1 MTLPPLVERKHG
13 EGALGK
19 LTSDISE
26 IMAYGEGIRESLP
39 KSLVSSGS
47 SKAENAQTSTSQVI
61 VNSQVPSVLN
71 FNLSAMQATIQKDVD
86 VAITELKAT
95 TFEELLRC
103 RNEIADLRKEFK
115 KVRQTEQTL
124 TDVHPIATSF
134 NEVEDEVCGSKE
146 GNIPDSRSSP
156 QSEDKNAEQADESTS
171 IKEKPGISK
180 TTSNDKVVLLVSDS
194 LLHKL
199 DPRKFYIKGT
209 TVRLAKS
216 GDKAVNVGKR
226 AVDYVKQNSKCTFE
240 AVVLLG
246 GTNDLTHKSS

>member
-1 MTLPPLVERKHG
+1 M
-13 EGALGK
+13 
-19 LTSDISE
+19 
-26 IMAYGEGIRESLP
+26 
-39 KSLVSSGS
+39 
-47 SKAENAQTSTSQVI
+47 
-61 VNSQVPSVLN
+61 
-71 FNLSAMQATIQKDVD
+71 D

-115 KVRQTEQTL
+115 KVRQTEQTP

-146 GNIPDSRSSP
+146 ENIPDSRSSP
-156 QSEDKNAEQADESTS
+156 QPEDKNAEQADESTS

-209 TVRLAKS
+209 RTVRLAKS
-216 GDKAVNVGKR
+216 GDRRLMLVSV
-226 AVDYVKQNSKCTFE
+226 Q
-240 AVVLLG
+240 
-246 GTNDLTHKSS
+246 